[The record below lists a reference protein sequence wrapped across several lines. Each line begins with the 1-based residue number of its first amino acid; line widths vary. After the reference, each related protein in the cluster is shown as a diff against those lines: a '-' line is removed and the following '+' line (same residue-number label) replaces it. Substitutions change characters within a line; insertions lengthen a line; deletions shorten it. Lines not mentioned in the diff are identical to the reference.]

1 MDSAHPEG
9 PLGFIGTGNIAS
21 AVVEGLCTSGR
32 PTAIVVSPRN
42 EAKAR
47 ALEARFAQVRRAGSN
62 QEVLDACATV
72 VLAVRPGVAAEVLGA
87 LRFRPGHT
95 VLSLIPTLH
104 REPLARL
111 VSPAQRVFKV
121 LPLPYVARHLGLVPF
136 FPADARV
143 AEALR
148 PLGEPM
154 PLRSEREL
162 HLLWAVTGL
171 ISPFYGLLE
180 TIQEWGVGEG
190 ADPATC
196 QRYTAS
202 MFACLAALAEGR
214 PDAGFQELAT
224 EAATPGGLNEMALR
238 MMREG
243 TAYPDLT
250 RALEAI
256 LGRFGE
262 ASARGT
268 TQG

>member
-1 MDSAHPEG
+1 MHAANPES

-21 AVVEGLCTSGR
+21 AVVEGLCTSAQ
-32 PTAIVVSPRN
+32 PPDIVVSPRN
-42 EAKAR
+42 EAKSR
-47 ALEARFAQVRRAGSN
+47 ALEARFARVRRAGSN

-72 VLAVRPGVAAEVLGA
+72 VLAVRPGVAPEILGA
-87 LRFRPGHT
+87 LRFRPEHT

-104 REPLARL
+104 REPLTQL
-111 VSPAQRVFKV
+111 VNPALRVFKV

-136 FPADARV
+136 FPPDARV

-154 PLRSEREL
+154 PLHSEREL

-171 ISPFYGLLE
+171 ISPFYALLE

-190 ADPATC
+190 ADPATTK
-196 QRYTAS
+196 RYTAS

-214 PDAGFQELAT
+214 RDAGFQELAG
-224 EAATPGGLNEMALR
+224 EAATPGGLNEMALH
-238 MMREG
+238 MVREG
-243 TAYPDLT
+243 TAYPDFT

-256 LGRFGE
+256 LARFGE
-262 ASARGT
+262 ASARPLV
-268 TQG
+268 